1 LADKSCAEGYK
12 CAQAN
17 AAAALCFYGAMKRS
31 RQLRRPRL
39 FEGVVMDEVF
49 DERLGLGSSRLVG
62 RDSCDI
68 ERFVLALSD
77 RLVSRGT
84 DYELVSLN
92 RSGYYL
98 PVSRFNKL
106 ELFLLVVSI
115 VLMGGVL
122 AVLAHDLIFR

>member
-1 LADKSCAEGYK
+1 
-12 CAQAN
+12 
-17 AAAALCFYGAMKRS
+17 
-31 RQLRRPRL
+31 
-39 FEGVVMDEVF
+39 MDEVF
-49 DERLGLGSSRLVG
+49 DERLGLGSSRPAG
-62 RDSCDI
+62 RDRCDI
-68 ERFVLALSD
+68 ERFILALSD
-77 RLVSRGT
+77 RMVSRGT